1 VAKQLQRLRQV
12 KKPDSYDDQ
21 KTPAQIDSSEGDSV
35 HLDDAL
41 DGVLSQVKRIIH
53 GPKTGNWHDDFIS
66 DFGDDA
72 SLYNLLQMIDG
83 FDEDRILVN
92 EDYEILV
99 NEEFNVL
106 VGP

>member
-1 VAKQLQRLRQV
+1 MVKLLQRLRQI

-21 KTPAQIDSSEGDSV
+21 LSPGAIDTSEDDSV
-35 HLDDAL
+35 NLDDAL
-41 DGVLSQVKRIIH
+41 DGALSQLKRIIH
-53 GPKTGNWHDDFIS
+53 GSDSGNWHDDFIS

-72 SLYNLLQMIDG
+72 SLKGLLAAIDG

-99 NEEFNVL
+99 NENFNVL

>member
-1 VAKQLQRLRQV
+1 MPKQLQRLRQV

-21 KTPAQIDSSEGDSV
+21 KSPSAINTSENDSV

-41 DGVLSQVKRIIH
+41 DGILSQIKRIIH
-53 GPKTGNWHDDFIS
+53 GSRAGNWHDDFIS

-72 SLYNLLQMIDG
+72 SLYSLLQMIDG
-83 FDEDRILVN
+83 FDEDRILINENFEVLVN
-92 EDYEILV
+92 EDY
-99 NEEFNVL
+99 NVL